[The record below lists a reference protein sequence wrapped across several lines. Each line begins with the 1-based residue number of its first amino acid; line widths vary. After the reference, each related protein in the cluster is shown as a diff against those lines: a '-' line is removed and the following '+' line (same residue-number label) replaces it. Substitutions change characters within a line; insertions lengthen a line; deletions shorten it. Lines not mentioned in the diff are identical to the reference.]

1 MQCILQTIQV
11 ATLVLKPEFIRYNIS
26 TIAIWWAYDIQA
38 LSAFQSLSLGR
49 VFFSDTLML
58 ESRSAVLLM
67 VLGTDT
73 YSSSRLPLYKSI
85 ICRNRTGVNL
95 HVISS
100 RHTNMLLWLE
110 IYALYHHNRHH
121 NGKTIIC
128 YTSKTKFSKYN
139 CANKASTVCSLS
151 ILHCYVKYQIP

>member
-1 MQCILQTIQV
+1 
-11 ATLVLKPEFIRYNIS
+11 
-26 TIAIWWAYDIQA
+26 
-38 LSAFQSLSLGR
+38 
-49 VFFSDTLML
+49 
-58 ESRSAVLLM
+58 M

-139 CANKASTVCSLS
+139 CANKASTALIWEMNLCSHTNVLLWAAIYASYPNNKSHFVHTINCYS
-151 ILHCYVKYQIP
+151 IQIVPCQNNYANIVSSTLIYNTPLYRSSIYSPPPPSTRQI